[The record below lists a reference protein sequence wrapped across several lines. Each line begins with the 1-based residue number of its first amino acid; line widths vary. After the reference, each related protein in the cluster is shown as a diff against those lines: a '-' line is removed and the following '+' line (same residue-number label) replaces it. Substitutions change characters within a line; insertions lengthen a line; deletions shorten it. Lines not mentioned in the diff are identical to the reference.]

1 MESKVKLYY
10 CLQSMRI
17 FNWNQKNE
25 VEPYYIASEKRHWC
39 RSQLA
44 RGHAAHTHGI
54 AKVSEWARLLRR
66 LLDAAADDCGV
77 DYTLN

>member
-1 MESKVKLYY
+1 L
-10 CLQSMRI
+10 LL
-17 FNWNQKNE
+17 
-25 VEPYYIASEKRHWC
+25 KRGIGAGV
-39 RSQLA
+39 SA

-66 LLDAAADDCGV
+66 LLVDAAADDCGV